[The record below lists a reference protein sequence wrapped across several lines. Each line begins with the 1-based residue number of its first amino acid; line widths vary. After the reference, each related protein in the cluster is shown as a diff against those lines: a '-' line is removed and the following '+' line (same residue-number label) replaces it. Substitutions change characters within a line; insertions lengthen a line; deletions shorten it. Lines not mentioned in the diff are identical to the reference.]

1 LRMICVS
8 NIAPVNSSD
17 KIGSFSGGTMSN
29 NLYTFGIHRNL
40 KPADLFAYVAL
51 DETAK
56 QLGLDDLTAAAAVLL
71 GQADIPVAG
80 KFAGATAGTSV
91 ASLTARKLLPFKV
104 AVRLPMITSVGL
116 KGVRIAFTRNLG
128 AFVGRM
134 VPAVGEIFL
143 AIDAIQIMRHSLTTY
158 NRLAKPEDR
167 LL

>member
-1 LRMICVS
+1 
-8 NIAPVNSSD
+8 
-17 KIGSFSGGTMSN
+17 MSN
-29 NLYTFGIHRNL
+29 KYAFGIHSNL
-40 KPADLFAYVAL
+40 EPADLFVYVAL

-71 GQADIPVAG
+71 GQADVSVAG
-80 KFAGATAGTSV
+80 KLAGATPGTSV
-91 ASLTARKLLPFKV
+91 ASLTARKLLPIKV

-134 VPAVGEIFL
+134 IPVVGEVFL
-143 AIDAIQIMRHSLTTY
+143 AIDAIQIMRHTLTTF